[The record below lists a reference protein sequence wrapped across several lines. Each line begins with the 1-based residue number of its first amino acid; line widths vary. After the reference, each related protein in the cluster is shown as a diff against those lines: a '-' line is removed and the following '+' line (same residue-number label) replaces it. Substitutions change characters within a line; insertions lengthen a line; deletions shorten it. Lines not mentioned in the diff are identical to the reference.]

1 MIENLAQYFM
11 QEHEFY
17 LQSVSYNRIENVE
30 DETEH
35 SLNCFDNIK
44 ADVERDS
51 FVRITV
57 TRSLKFDPDELFEL
71 SISFGAILKFDPEKK
86 DEYDWHKVNMAE
98 EFRENGEFVLSNLMN
113 RIALLVAQITSSYGQ
128 MPLVLPPSIAK

>member
-1 MIENLAQYFM
+1 M
-11 QEHEFY
+11 
-17 LQSVSYNRIENVE
+17 
-30 DETEH
+30 
-35 SLNCFDNIK
+35 
-44 ADVERDS
+44 
-51 FVRITV
+51 
-57 TRSLKFDPDELFEL
+57 KFDPDELFEL